1 MRAHGFEAGLAYRAL
16 AAAVREWHDHEIT
29 WLNGFDRR
37 ANLFDHTDGLVAH
50 LTVRGLSA
58 QPTEEPQIRAAYTGA
73 HHANYDVIILLK
85 CRLWHFFHGHLARLN
100 ENRGFHGFR
109 HIHNS
114 LFPAPSD

>member
-1 MRAHGFEAGLAYRAL
+1 MHNHEIAGL
-16 AAAVREWHDHEIT
+16 D
-29 WLNGFDRR
+29 GFDRR
-37 ANLFDHTDGLVAH
+37 ANLFDHTDGLVTH
-50 LTVRGLSA
+50 LAVCGLSA

-109 HIHNS
+109 HTFITPC
-114 LFPAPSD
+114 FPASSA